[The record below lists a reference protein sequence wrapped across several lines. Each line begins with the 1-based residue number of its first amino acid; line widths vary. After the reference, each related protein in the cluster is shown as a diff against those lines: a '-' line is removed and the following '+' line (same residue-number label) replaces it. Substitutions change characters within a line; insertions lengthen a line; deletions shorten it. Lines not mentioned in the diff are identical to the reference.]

1 LDKVRPGSVLKPKP
15 KPRFLGET
23 EPKPK
28 LRFWRGS
35 KSVLRPHWADWRCG
49 QQSEWCGL

>member
-1 LDKVRPGSVLKPKP
+1 MHEKNAYAYHIKRKKQICVLRRPGSVLKPKP

-28 LRFWRGS
+28 PSF
-35 KSVLRPHWADWRCG
+35 
-49 QQSEWCGL
+49 